1 MATYEVIDREH
12 LGGKFTVGQTPHI
25 DASVSVDIS
34 ADVTIGNDVTISD
47 DVFIFTHDHTPGDMR
62 DVHASPLTIGHHAW
76 IGARAIVTAA
86 CSSIGDRAVVGA
98 GAVVTHDI
106 PPGELWAGV
115 PARFV
120 RTL

>member
-1 MATYEVIDREH
+1 MVIDRERM
-12 LGGKFTVGQTPHI
+12 GGKLHKHPTAVI
-25 DASVSVDIS
+25 DADASIDIS
-34 ADVTIGNDVTISD
+34 ADVIIGEHAAVSEGVLIL
-47 DVFIFTHDHTPGDMR
+47 THDHDPADITR
-62 DVHASPLTIGHHAW
+62 KWASPLTIGAHAW